1 MVRSN
6 LLLIYVVGPILPLE
20 PPQRIGVY
28 VLNILIFNKLFLLN
42 TNIHRLS
49 ILEQL
54 NVCYN
59 IVYILKITIECILA
73 PISLLDRKKI
83 KNTKI

>member
-20 PPQRIGVY
+20 HPQRICVY

-59 IVYILKITIECILA
+59 IVYILKITIECILT